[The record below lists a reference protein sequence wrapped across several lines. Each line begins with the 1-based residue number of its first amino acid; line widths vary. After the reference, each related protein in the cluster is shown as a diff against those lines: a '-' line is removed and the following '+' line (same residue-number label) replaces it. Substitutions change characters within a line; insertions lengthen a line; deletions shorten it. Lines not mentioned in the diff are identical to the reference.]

1 MPTLNDLLGQSGN
14 IDLGAL
20 GAQAGL
26 NPDQVRQGID
36 AILARIGGGESG
48 DAATAGAA
56 AETGLSLESLQA
68 LLPALSAQLGE
79 GGLGGLMGQLTGQ
92 GGLLSGL
99 DRDGDGNP
107 MDEIA
112 DFAGGL
118 FSRPS

>member
-1 MPTLNDLLGQSGN
+1 MPTLNDLLGQAGH

-26 NPDQVRQGID
+26 NPDQLRQGMD

-48 DAATAGAA
+48 DAAAAGAA

-68 LLPALSAQLGE
+68 LLPALQAQLGE
-79 GGLGGLMGQLTGQ
+79 GGLEGLMGQLTGQ

-107 MDEIA
+107 INDLTGMA
-112 DFAGGL
+112 RGL
-118 FSRPS
+118 FS

>member
-1 MPTLNDLLGQSGN
+1 MPTLNDLLGQGGN
-14 IDLGAL
+14 LDIGAL

-26 NPDQVRQGID
+26 SPDQVRQGID

-79 GGLGGLMGQLTGQ
+79 GGLDGLMAQLTGQ
-92 GGLLSGL
+92 GGLLSSL

-107 MDEIA
+107 VNDIA
-112 DFAGGL
+112 GMARGL
-118 FSRPS
+118 FN